1 MRDSLRQPAGESSS
15 NFKKQGPLGG
25 YPQRGNGILR
35 KAAYTEVENMSKKAI
50 AAVQEGYEYAKK
62 TYAVYGVDTDE
73 VLEKMRDR
81 HISLHCW
88 QGDDVTGFEVS
99 ATGASGG
106 ILSTG
111 NYPGKARN
119 GDELRADYEKAF
131 SLIPGKHR
139 VNLHAIYAETD
150 GKAVDRDAIT
160 TEHFR
165 KWINWA
171 KKLEI
176 AIDFNPTCFSHPMAA
191 SGFTLG
197 SKDEKVRRFWVDHV
211 KACRKIAA
219 DIGRELSTACIMNIW
234 VPDGMKDI
242 PADRMGY
249 RAQLKKSLDE
259 IFAVKY
265 DRKYLIDAFES
276 KLFGIGVESYT
287 AGSHE
292 FVMGYSLKNN
302 LTITYDMGHFH
313 LTESIADKISSTL
326 LFADDLLLHVSR
338 PVRWDSD
345 HVVILNDDLI
355 AAAQEVK
362 RCGAFDRVYYALDFF
377 DGSINRIT
385 AWVTGTRAALKSIM
399 FAMLEPTDL
408 LRNAENKAN
417 FGDRLALMEEFKTLP
432 FGAVWDKYC
441 ADMKVPA
448 GAGWLS
454 DVKEY
459 EEKVLSKRR

>member
-1 MRDSLRQPAGESSS
+1 MKNQDMEAR
-15 NFKKQGPLGG
+15 
-25 YPQRGNGILR
+25 IL
-35 KAAYTEVENMSKKAI
+35 
-50 AAVQEGYEYAKK
+50 EGYAYAKK
-62 TYAVYGVDTDE
+62 AYAVFGVDTDV
-73 VLEKMRDR
+73 VLEQMKTRQV
-81 HISLHCW
+81 SLHCW
-88 QGDDVTGFEVS
+88 QGDDVNGFEVT
-99 ATGASGG
+99 AAGTSGG

-111 NYPGKARN
+111 NYPGMARN
-119 GDELRADYEKAF
+119 GEELRADYEKAF

-139 VNLHAIYAETD
+139 VNLHAIYAET
-150 GKAVDRDAIT
+150 GGAVIERDAIT

-165 KWINWA
+165 KWIDWA
-171 KKLEI
+171 KKLGV

-197 SKDEKVRRFWVDHV
+197 SKDEKVRKFWVNHV
-211 KACRKIAA
+211 IACRRIAA
-219 DIGRELSTACIMNIW
+219 DMGRELGTACIMNIW

-259 IFAVKY
+259 ILATKY

-292 FVMGYSLKNN
+292 FVMGYALKNN
-302 LTITYDMGHFH
+302 ITMTYDMGHFH
-313 LTESIADKISSTL
+313 LTESVADKISSAL

-345 HVVILNDDLI
+345 HVVILNDDLLAVALEI
-355 AAAQEVK
+355 K
-362 RCGAFDRVYYALDFF
+362 RCNAFDKVYYALDFF

-385 AWVTGTRAALKSIM
+385 AWVSGTRAALKSIM
-399 FAMLEPTDL
+399 FAMLEPTKL
-408 LRNAENKAN
+408 ITEEENKAN
-417 FGDRLALMEEFKTLP
+417 YGNRMALMEEFKTLP

-441 ADMKVPA
+441 LDMKTPA
-448 GAGWLS
+448 GASWLE
-454 DVKEY
+454 DIKDY
-459 EEKVLSKRR
+459 EERVLLKR

>member
-1 MRDSLRQPAGESSS
+1 L
-15 NFKKQGPLGG
+15 NNK
-25 YPQRGNGILR
+25 
-35 KAAYTEVENMSKKAI
+35 EVEAR
-50 AAVQEGYEYAKK
+50 VLEGYAYAKRA
-62 TYAVYGVDTDE
+62 YADFGVDTDA
-73 VLEKMRDR
+73 VLGQMKDR

-88 QGDDVTGFEVS
+88 QGDDVNGFEVT
-99 ATGASGG
+99 AGGASGG

-111 NYPGKARN
+111 NYPGRARN

-150 GKAVDRDAIT
+150 GEVVERDALET
-160 TEHFR
+160 KHFK
-165 KWINWA
+165 KWIDWA
-171 KKLEI
+171 KKLGI

-191 SGFTLG
+191 TGFTLG
-197 SKDEKVRRFWVDHV
+197 SKDEKIRKFWVSHV
-211 KACRKIAA
+211 NACRKIAA
-219 DIGRELSTACIMNIW
+219 DIGRELGTPCIMNIW

-249 RAQLKKSLDE
+249 RMQLKKSLDE
-259 IFAVKY
+259 ILAVKY

-292 FVMGYSLKNN
+292 FVMGYALKNN
-302 LTITYDMGHFH
+302 ITMTFDMGHFH
-313 LTESIADKISSTL
+313 LTESIADKISSAL
-326 LFADDLLLHVSR
+326 LFGDDLLLHVSR

-355 AAAQEVK
+355 AVAQEIK
-362 RCGAFDRVYYALDFF
+362 RCNAFDRVYYALDFF

-385 AWVTGTRAALKSIM
+385 AWVSGTRAALKSIL
-399 FAMLEPTDL
+399 FAMLEPTEL
-408 LRNAENKAN
+408 ISEAEKKAN
-417 FGDRLALMEEFKTLP
+417 YGDRMALMEEFKALP

-441 ADMKVPA
+441 LDMDTPV
-448 GAGWLS
+448 GTGWLEEIK
-454 DVKEY
+454 DY
-459 EEKVLSKRR
+459 EERVLFKR

>member
-1 MRDSLRQPAGESSS
+1 MK
-15 NFKKQGPLGG
+15 NQGMEA
-25 YPQRGNGILR
+25 RIL
-35 KAAYTEVENMSKKAI
+35 
-50 AAVQEGYEYAKK
+50 EGYAYAKK
-62 TYAVYGVDTDE
+62 AYAEFGVDTDA
-73 VLEKMRDR
+73 VLEKMKDR

-88 QGDDVTGFEVS
+88 QGDDINGFEVT
-99 ATGASGG
+99 AAGASGG

-111 NYPGKARN
+111 NYPGRART

-131 SLIPGKHR
+131 SLIPGKQR

-150 GKAVDRDAIT
+150 GKVVDRDAIT

-165 KWINWA
+165 KWIDWA
-171 KKLEI
+171 KKLGI

-197 SKDEKVRRFWVDHV
+197 SKDEKVREFWVNHV
-211 KACRKIAA
+211 KACRRIAA
-219 DIGRELSTACIMNIW
+219 DMGRELGAACIMNTW

-259 IFAVKY
+259 IYAIKY

-302 LTITYDMGHFH
+302 ITMTFDMGHFH
-313 LTESIADKISSTL
+313 LTESIADKISSAL

-345 HVVILNDDLI
+345 HVVILNDDLV
-355 AAAQEVK
+355 AVAQEIK
-362 RCGAFDRVYYALDFF
+362 RCSAFDRVYYALDFF
-377 DGSINRIT
+377 DASINRIT
-385 AWVTGTRAALKSIM
+385 AWVSGTRAALKSILY
-399 FAMLEPTDL
+399 ALLEPTEL
-408 LRNAENKAN
+408 LTEAENKEN
-417 FGDRLALMEEFKTLP
+417 YGNRMALMEEFKTLP
-432 FGAVWDKYC
+432 FGAVWDQYC
-441 ADMKVPA
+441 VDMKTPA
-448 GAGWLS
+448 GASWLEEI
-454 DVKEY
+454 KNY
-459 EEKVLSKRR
+459 EERVLLKR